1 MFVLFTVEDTFLLNP
16 DELANVYAV
25 TEEKCRAR
33 YLNKVIDEE
42 GLCVLVQQPV
52 IQDKIVLQSEG
63 TVQV

>member
-16 DELANVYAV
+16 DELENVYAV

-42 GLCVLVQQPV
+42 GLCVL
-52 IQDKIVLQSEG
+52 I
-63 TVQV
+63 